1 MRGKIEADRFAGYV
15 QGQSDLAS
23 VILEVMSD
31 EADAFW
37 CFAGLMDDLHMEA
50 NFRHDQSGMNSKL
63 SKLSKLL
70 RFVDSGLFTAAIL
83 NEK

>member
-1 MRGKIEADRFAGYV
+1 
-15 QGQSDLAS
+15 
-23 VILEVMSD
+23 MSD

-70 RFVDSGLFTAAIL
+70 RFVDSGLFCVPL
-83 NEK
+83 WVMQYHNNW